1 MLKLSH
7 LNKVYNKVETLT
19 DLSYIFNK
27 GQIYPILGPS
37 GSGKTVLLE
46 CICGDMALDSGDV
59 TTHRKSQ
66 IFYAAKQSVLPMYI
80 TGYEFI
86 SMLCDMN
93 KKTRKP
99 GFYCDKV
106 HISKR
111 VRDRLICN
119 YSFED
124 KKRLQLAAA
133 LIQKPYVILFD
144 EPLDYCSE
152 EFTQQFIEILNELK
166 DEHIVIVTT
175 CLLEVSQKLSYD
187 TVVLNNGVLHYIS
200 NATMQIP
207 EIHSAVLEI
216 LGEADNEI
224 I

>member
-1 MLKLSH
+1 MLKLNH
-7 LNKVYNKVETLT
+7 LKKVYNKVETLT
-19 DLSYIFNK
+19 DVSYIFNK

-59 TTHRKSQ
+59 TTHKKAQ

-93 KKTRKP
+93 RKTHDP
-99 GFYCDKV
+99 GYYCDRV
-106 HISKR
+106 HISKK

-124 KKRLQLAAA
+124 KKRLQLAVAM
-133 LIQKPYVILFD
+133 IQKPYVIMFD

-152 EFTQQFIEILNELK
+152 EFTRQFIEILNEMK

-175 CLLEVSQKLSYD
+175 CLLEVSRKLSCD
-187 TVVLNNGVLHYIS
+187 TVVLHDGELNLVS
-200 NATMQIP
+200 KDTMAIP
-207 EIHSAVLEI
+207 EIHKAILDI